1 MADGWSSLLD
11 SRCADWMSQLPPQLH
26 DVPLWDLAI
35 PGSHDTMTYCL
46 DQHSAVLP
54 SQPRILTAL
63 DHIIPC
69 VIRPCIKKWATTQ
82 ELSISSQLDSG
93 IRFLDLRIAHKKEDS
108 SWVFYFAHGIYS
120 LLTVKEALTDVAH
133 WLEHHTNEVVI
144 ISLSAFND
152 VSPVQHYNLI
162 DFLIQLFGK
171 KLCPKSETPSLN
183 ACWTHGYQVILSY
196 ADPSGAKHEELWPA
210 WDYWWANESDPN
222 LVISYLEHNKE
233 TGRPAGFF
241 MAGINLTE
249 DTRYVLSH
257 LTQSMK
263 SMTLQSY
270 NMLMD
275 WVKKQHPGS
284 RKTSVNIICA
294 DFVGILRNEF
304 CEIVIGL
311 NIDPK
316 R

>member
-120 LLTVKEALTDVAH
+120 LLTVKTQLSAMHLTHLTHLTHLHMTTMAPSPVGMRHRLKDGEARKQGLHSQHDRNQDEDNESK
-133 WLEHHTNEVVI
+133 LEKWPSAIPNLLHVPEKRRRFRSRNV
-144 ISLSAFND
+144 ISLSDAD
-152 VSPVQHYNLI
+152 SMCLI
-162 DFLIQLFGK
+162 CHDDLCRRGGTIWELHCSHNFHSECIQEWLWMK
-171 KLCPKSETPSLN
+171 QTCPICHKRMAMPEPLY
-183 ACWTHGYQVILSY
+183 WTS
-196 ADPSGAKHEELWPA
+196 A
-210 WDYWWANESDPN
+210 
-222 LVISYLEHNKE
+222 
-233 TGRPAGFF
+233 R
-241 MAGINLTE
+241 
-249 DTRYVLSH
+249 
-257 LTQSMK
+257 
-263 SMTLQSY
+263 
-270 NMLMD
+270 
-275 WVKKQHPGS
+275 VKVP
-284 RKTSVNIICA
+284 
-294 DFVGILRNEF
+294 
-304 CEIVIGL
+304 
-311 NIDPK
+311 
-316 R
+316 